1 MFQLA
6 RIEKSRSTIFFLRGP
21 KIKRFNETLLKYDK
35 HCPQSGKENR
45 ATVSVF

>member
-6 RIEKSRSTIFFLRGP
+6 RVKKVTLFPLEVQKF
-21 KIKRFNETLLKYDK
+21 KRFNETVLKYDK
-35 HCPQSGKENR
+35 HCPQSRKENR